1 MNKLWA
7 AVKSTAGELVVAA
20 LVAGMVYLSVQ
31 MFNQGEIAQDVAA
44 APATTDN
51 CTSEQH
57 ATACQ
62 PAPASTLAL
71 PTAPDAQAPLYVT
84 VTVAE

>member
-1 MNKLWA
+1 MNRLWA

-31 MFNQGEIAQDVAA
+31 MFNQGEIPQPVAA
-44 APATTDN
+44 APATSGN
-51 CTSEQH
+51 CTDEH
-57 ATACQ
+57 AAACQ
-62 PAPASTLAL
+62 PAPAPMLAL
-71 PTAPDAQAPLYVT
+71 PAAPDAQAPLYVT